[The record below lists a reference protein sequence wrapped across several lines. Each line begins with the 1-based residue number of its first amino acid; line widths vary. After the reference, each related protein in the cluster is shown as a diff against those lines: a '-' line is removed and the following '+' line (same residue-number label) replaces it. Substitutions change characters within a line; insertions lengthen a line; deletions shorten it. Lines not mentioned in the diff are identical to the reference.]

1 MPWLE
6 EEQVNCAVAGEV
18 AGGHRDV
25 HAKPS
30 QSVLAAADFVSV
42 VQSRVEAAKF
52 EGVALDQNRS
62 PCAQCVGQLFN

>member
-1 MPWLE
+1 M
-6 EEQVNCAVAGEV
+6 

-62 PCAQCVGQLFN
+62 PCAQCVGQLFD